1 MTMNHADIVKE
12 ARAWR
17 HTPFHHQGRLKGVGC
32 DCIGMVLGVLH
43 AVGACSRHRDQAGKQ
58 LPFTDFDQR
67 DYARDPN
74 SERLKYTLDY
84 HLDAVETPE
93 IRPGDV
99 LLFRVIHLPQHV
111 GIVGDHP
118 MGGLSLIHAYSPAR
132 KVVEETLTQSWL
144 ARVIGAYR
152 VPLECFGGSAWHP

>member
-1 MTMNHADIVKE
+1 MNHADIVKE
-12 ARAWR
+12 ARTWIK
-17 HTPFHHQGRLKGVGC
+17 TPFHHQGRLKSVGC

-43 AVGACSRHRDQAGKQ
+43 NIGARSKHRDSEGQQ

-74 SERLKYTLDY
+74 SERLKHTLEY
-84 HLDAVETPE
+84 HLDVVEIE
-93 IRPGDV
+93 ELSPGDI
-99 LLFRVIHLPQHV
+99 LLFRVVHLPQHV

-132 KVVEETLTQSWL
+132 KVVEESLTVSWL

-152 VPLECFGGSAWHP
+152 LPLECFGESAWQP